1 MIEETLRTE
10 FEALKNDFE
19 TIRQQIESDVVR
31 TEWYKGEF
39 YELTPYSYQRN
50 GFRQGKTVK
59 RPDTVKSTK
68 NLCIYGFN
76 NQNQIVEVK
85 VGCSIE
91 NQFYHTFL
99 YYTDNFVKSI
109 LYNNGKRLINVRHY
123 FFEGGKLKRLQSC
136 GSRGSREENYIYNEN
151 ALTHIEIKQYDID
164 GKNGGDLIHR
174 FQYQDDGSLETITQS
189 FPNGYSEIIY
199 KTKKRLLTNR

>member
-1 MIEETLRTE
+1 MEMIEETLRTE

-31 TEWYKGEF
+31 TELYKGEF
-39 YELTPYSYQRN
+39 YELTTYSYQRN
-50 GFRQGKTVK
+50 GFRQGKPIK

-68 NLCIYGFN
+68 NLFIYGFN

-85 VGCSIE
+85 AGCSIE

-99 YYTDNFVKSI
+99 YYTDNLVRSL
-109 LYNNGKRLINVRHY
+109 LYDNCKHLMNVCHY

-136 GSRGSREENYIYNEN
+136 GSHGSREENYIYKEN
-151 ALTHIEIKQYDID
+151 ALIHIEIKQYDID
-164 GKNGGDLIHR
+164 GKSGSDLVHI
-174 FQYQDDGSLETITQS
+174 FQYQDDGTLETITKS

-199 KTKKRLLTNR
+199 KTKRGC

>member
-19 TIRQQIESDVVR
+19 IIRQQIESDVVR
-31 TEWYKGEF
+31 TELYKGEF

-50 GFRQGKTVK
+50 GFRQGKPVK
-59 RPDTVKSTK
+59 RPNAVKSTQ

-85 VGCSIE
+85 DGCSIE

-99 YYTDNFVKSI
+99 YYTDNLVKSI

-164 GKNGGDLIHR
+164 GKSGSDLVHI
-174 FQYQDDGSLETITQS
+174 FQYQDDGTLETITQS

-199 KTKKRLLTNR
+199 KTKRGC